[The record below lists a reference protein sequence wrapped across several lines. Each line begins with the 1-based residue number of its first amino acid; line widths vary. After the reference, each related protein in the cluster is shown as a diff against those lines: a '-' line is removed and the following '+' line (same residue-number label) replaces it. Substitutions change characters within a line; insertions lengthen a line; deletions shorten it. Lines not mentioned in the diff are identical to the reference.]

1 MERKMNLEPAL
12 DLNAYLIEKK
22 RRVDEAIDRYLPG
35 DEESPQDLFKAMRY
49 SLFAGGKRIR
59 PILCLAAAEA
69 VGQTGHPDSLL
80 PVACALEYIHT
91 YSLIHDDLPAMDND
105 DYRRGKPTSHKVFGE
120 ALAILAGDA
129 LLTEAFQLMTR
140 SDLQVGIAP
149 ENLLRVISE
158 IATAAGAC
166 GMVGGQVDD
175 VQAEG
180 KPGNLDTLNRIHNRK
195 TGAMIVVALRAGAI
209 LAGAT
214 EQDISALTDYG
225 HKIGL
230 VFQIADDI
238 LNVEGDR
245 TLLGKNTGSD
255 AARGKMTF
263 PLLLGLETSR
273 QKAFSLVEEALGDLE
288 VFDDRATPLR
298 LLARY
303 FVDRRF

>member
-1 MERKMNLEPAL
+1 MEKKMNLESAL
-12 DLNAYLIEKK
+12 DLAAYLKERKQW
-22 RRVDEAIDRYLPG
+22 VDEAIDRYLPG
-35 DEESPQDLFKAMRY
+35 EEQSPEDLFKAMRY

-69 VGQTGHPDSLL
+69 VSQTGHPGSLL

-105 DYRRGKPTSHKVFGE
+105 DYRRGNPTSHKVFGE

-129 LLTEAFQLMTR
+129 LLTEAFQLMTGR
-140 SDLQVGIAP
+140 DLQAGTAP
-149 ENLLRVISE
+149 EVLLRVVQE
-158 IATAAGAC
+158 IATAAGAF

-180 KPGNLDTLNRIHNRK
+180 KPGDLDTLHRIHTRK
-195 TGAMIVVALRAGAI
+195 TGAMIVVSLRAGAL
-209 LAGAT
+209 LAGGT
-214 EQDISALTDYG
+214 EQELSALTNYG
-225 HKIGL
+225 RRIGL

-238 LNVEGDR
+238 LNVAGDR
-245 TLLGKNTGSD
+245 TLLGKDTGSD
-255 AARGKMTF
+255 AVRGKMTF

-273 QKAFSLVEEALGDLE
+273 QKALSLVEEAVNDLE
-288 VFDDRATPLR
+288 VFDNRATPLR

-303 FVDRRF
+303 FVDRQF

>member
-1 MERKMNLEPAL
+1 MNPEPDL
-12 DLNAYLIEKK
+12 DLNAYLKERKQKI
-22 RRVDEAIDRYLPG
+22 DEAIDHYLPG
-35 DEESPQDLFKAMRY
+35 GEQSPEDLFKAMRY

-59 PILCLAAAEA
+59 PILCLAAAETVNPSCLSDA
-69 VGQTGHPDSLL
+69 LL
-80 PVACALEYIHT
+80 PVACSLEYIHT

-105 DYRRGKPTSHKVFGE
+105 DYRRGNPTSHKVFGE

-129 LLTEAFQLMTR
+129 LLTEAFSLMTR
-140 SDLQVGIAP
+140 RDLKAASTP

-158 IATAAGAC
+158 IATAAGAF

-180 KPGNLDTLNRIHNRK
+180 KPGNLDTLHRIHARK
-195 TGAMIVVALRAGAI
+195 TGAMIVVSLRAGAI
-209 LAGAT
+209 LAGGT
-214 EQDISALTDYG
+214 EADISALTDYG

-263 PLLLGLETSR
+263 PLLLGVETSR
-273 QKAFSLVEEALGDLE
+273 QKALSLVEEALSDLE
-288 VFDDRATPLR
+288 VFDNRATPLR

-303 FVDRRF
+303 FVERRF

>member
-1 MERKMNLEPAL
+1 MEEKMNPESLL
-12 DLNAYLIEKK
+12 DLNAYLKDRKQRI
-22 RRVDEAIDRYLPG
+22 DEAIDRFLPG
-35 DEESPQDLFKAMRY
+35 DDSLPADLFKAMRY

-69 VGQTGHPDSLL
+69 TGLSDVSESIL

-105 DYRRGKPTSHKVFGE
+105 DYRRGNPTSHKVFGE

-129 LLTEAFQLMTR
+129 LLTEAFALMAR
-140 SDLQVGIAP
+140 GDLQPEIAP
-149 ENLLRVISE
+149 ETLLKVISE
-158 IATAAGAC
+158 IATAAGAF

-175 VQAEG
+175 VKAEG
-180 KPGNLDTLNRIHNRK
+180 KPGNLDVLNQIHSRK
-195 TGAMIVVALRAGAI
+195 TGAMIVVSLRAGAI
-209 LAGAT
+209 LSCASESHLA
-214 EQDISALTDYG
+214 ALTDYG

-245 TLLGKNTGSD
+245 HLLGKNTGSD

-263 PLLLGLETSR
+263 PTLLGLENSR
-273 QKAFSLVEEALGDLE
+273 QKACSLVEDALGDLE
-288 VFDDRATPLR
+288 LFDSRAMPLR

-303 FVDRRF
+303 FLERRF

>member
-1 MERKMNLEPAL
+1 MNLEPVL
-12 DLNAYLIEKK
+12 DLNAYLKERKQWI
-22 RRVDEAIDRYLPG
+22 DGAIDRYLPS
-35 DEESPQDLFKAMRY
+35 EEASPQDLFKAMRY

-69 VGQTGHPDSLL
+69 VGRQGRPDSLF

-140 SDLQVGIAP
+140 RDLQTDYAP
-149 ENLLRVISE
+149 ENLLRVIAE
-158 IATAAGAC
+158 IAAAAGSF

-180 KPGNLDTLNRIHNRK
+180 KPGNLDTLHRIHTRK
-195 TGAMIVVALRAGAI
+195 TGAMIVVSLRSGAI
-209 LAGAT
+209 LAGGT
-214 EQDISALTDYG
+214 EEDLQALTNYG

-238 LNVEGDR
+238 LNIEGDSA
-245 TLLGKNTGSD
+245 LLGKNTGSD

-263 PLLLGLETSR
+263 PLFMGLENSR
-273 QKAFSLVEEALGDLE
+273 QKALSLVEEALGDLE
-288 VFDDRATPLR
+288 VFDDRAAPLR

-303 FVDRRF
+303 FVERKF

>member
-1 MERKMNLEPAL
+1 MNLEPTL
-12 DLNAYLIEKK
+12 DLNAYLIGKK
-22 RRVDEAIDRYLPG
+22 QRIDEAIDRYLPG
-35 DEESPQDLFKAMRY
+35 DEESPKDLFKAMRY

-59 PILCLAAAEA
+59 PILCLAAADA
-69 VGQTGHPDSLL
+69 VGQTAHPDSLL

-158 IATAAGAC
+158 IAMAAGAC

-195 TGAMIVVALRAGAI
+195 TGAMIVVALRVGAI
-209 LAGAT
+209 LAGGT

-288 VFDDRATPLR
+288 VFDSRATPLR

>member
-1 MERKMNLEPAL
+1 MEKKMNLESAL
-12 DLNAYLIEKK
+12 DLAAYLKERKQW
-22 RRVDEAIDRYLPG
+22 VDEAIDRYLPG
-35 DEESPQDLFKAMRY
+35 EEQSPEDLFKAMRY

-69 VGQTGHPDSLL
+69 VSQTGHPGSLL

-105 DYRRGKPTSHKVFGE
+105 DYRRGNPTSHKVFGE

-129 LLTEAFQLMTR
+129 LLTEAFQLMTGR
-140 SDLQVGIAP
+140 DLQAGTAP
-149 ENLLRVISE
+149 EVLLRVVQE
-158 IATAAGAC
+158 IATAAGAF

-180 KPGNLDTLNRIHNRK
+180 KPGDLDTLHRIHTRK
-195 TGAMIVVALRAGAI
+195 TGAMIVVSLRAGAL
-209 LAGAT
+209 LAGGT
-214 EQDISALTDYG
+214 EQELSALTNYG
-225 HKIGL
+225 HRIGL

-238 LNVEGDR
+238 LNVAGDR
-245 TLLGKNTGSD
+245 TLLGKDTGSD
-255 AARGKMTF
+255 AVRGKMTF

-273 QKAFSLVEEALGDLE
+273 QKALSLVEEAVNDLE
-288 VFDDRATPLR
+288 VFDNRATPLR

-303 FVDRRF
+303 FVDRQF